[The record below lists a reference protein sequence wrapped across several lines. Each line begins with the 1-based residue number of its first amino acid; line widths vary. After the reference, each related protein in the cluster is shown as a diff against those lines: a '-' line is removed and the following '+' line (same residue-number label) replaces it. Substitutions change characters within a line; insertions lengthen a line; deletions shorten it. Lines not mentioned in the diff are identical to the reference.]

1 MVRSAHQHPLSPPPP
16 SAGNHFEICENLNR
30 DDNCPVKSTRKRL
43 TNRSHL
49 MRRNIDRRSTA
60 SDEEPLEEMSFRQ
73 LSSGSDQQQHKR
85 HSTVAESILSCE
97 SEMSTTSTFLCS
109 NQSEVSHVP
118 VSTTTASTPA
128 NDSGCGGGVGV
139 SVVPVGMSVSAT
151 VSAAAVAAAKE
162 RNKDLGTSRT
172 PNESDEDNAT
182 HKHQHQ
188 RRHAINI
195 TSNPGYQVSGQL
207 RDSCTRGTDK
217 SFCE

>member
-1 MVRSAHQHPLSPPPP
+1 
-16 SAGNHFEICENLNR
+16 
-30 DDNCPVKSTRKRL
+30 
-43 TNRSHL
+43 

-60 SDEEPLEEMSFRQ
+60 SDEEPLEEMSFHP
-73 LSSGSDQQQHKR
+73 LSSGSDHQQHKR

-97 SEMSTTSTFLCS
+97 SEVSTTSTFICS

-118 VSTTTASTPA
+118 VSTSSTPD
-128 NDSGCGGGVGV
+128 NGSGCGVGVGV

-182 HKHQHQ
+182 HKSKHQ

-207 RDSCTRGTDK
+207 HTRECVLPRDRRIVL
-217 SFCE
+217 